1 MAALPPVIGHFTRTR
16 VIILV
21 TGRTAV
27 ARVGGVTAVRRHV
40 ATAARLGLDPLVLYP
55 SRMKALGAEIVAE
68 LDGAAECLP
77 ADELDDRAGRDQDLA
92 LVIAGDWY
100 VAPSAIL
107 AFESSTRGH
116 AVARFEEHGRRVAPL
131 ARITIASLRAL
142 IPKLADNPSGELIDA
157 ATAPGSTAVTLP
169 VIDRHRLSDN
179 VAVARCEAKLFG
191 WVGDQG
197 ESPVARALQRWLA
210 VPFTRGLVGTG
221 ITPAQVAGGKFVV
234 AMLAAV
240 IISRG
245 GYAAGV
251 AGAALYFTS
260 RLLDSVSGDLSRAI
274 VVEGARGDKADVLG
288 DVVAMFAML
297 VALAVHVGG
306 TSAWPAAWT
315 AAVIAAT
322 GVMISTAVAYVRVFR
337 VLWEPAPAGSHGWRE
352 HTASSRP
359 DSFPNR
365 FWTRHGLA
373 LALLMAALIG
383 RLDLFLWAAALGA
396 HLYYIAWLGFEAEQ
410 PS

>member
-1 MAALPPVIGHFTRTR
+1 MAVLPPVIGHFTRTR
-16 VIILV
+16 VIVLV

-77 ADELDDRAGRDQDLA
+77 ADELDDRAGQDQDLA

-107 AFESSTRGH
+107 AFDTSTRGS
-116 AVARFEEHGRRVAPL
+116 AVARFEEHGRPVAPL
-131 ARITIASLRAL
+131 ARISVAALRAL
-142 IPKLADNPSGELIDA
+142 IPKLANSPSGELIDA
-157 ATAPGSTAVTLP
+157 ATEPGSTVVTLP

-191 WVGDQG
+191 WVGDEG
-197 ESPVARALQRWLA
+197 ESPLARGLQRWLA
-210 VPFTRGLVGTG
+210 VPFTRRLVGTS
-221 ITPAQVAGGKFVV
+221 ITPAQVAASKFVV
-234 AMLAAV
+234 GILAAV
-240 IISRG
+240 VVARG

-251 AGAALYFTS
+251 AGAALYFVS
-260 RLLDSVSGDLSRAI
+260 RMLDSVSGNLSRAI
-274 VVEGARGDKADVLG
+274 VVEGVRGNKADVLG

-297 VALAVHVGG
+297 VALALHVGG
-306 TSAWPAAWT
+306 PSAWPAAWT
-315 AAVIAAT
+315 AALIAAT
-322 GVMISTAVAYVRVFR
+322 GITISSAVAYMQMFR
-337 VLWEPAPAGSHGWRE
+337 ILWEPAPAGRTGWRE
-352 HTASSRP
+352 HSASRP
-359 DSFPNR
+359 DSFPTR

-373 LALLMAALIG
+373 LALLLAALIG
-383 RLDLFLWAAALGA
+383 RLDLFLWAAAIGA
-396 HLYYIAWLGFEAEQ
+396 HLYYIAWLSFESEQ
-410 PS
+410 RS